1 MVSILKSPVS
11 EKKNPDNSDI
21 SMHTNVTKLAL
32 NTIYHESTKKPEKP
46 EKPKHQ
52 PIPSQ
57 TPPHQ
62 TPQQVS
68 RPISQARPP
77 PSQKKGMSFYY
88 NLFSVTI
95 TQSTII
101 YLI

>member
-1 MVSILKSPVS
+1 MQSFHGRALK
-11 EKKNPDNSDI
+11 
-21 SMHTNVTKLAL
+21 HVTE
-32 NTIYHESTKKPEKP
+32 ESTKKPEKP

-95 TQSTII
+95 IV
-101 YLI
+101 